1 MSKRTTRTLSRIRE
15 TAADMNYAQ
24 RRVVEI
30 KLGIRPEEHRY
41 TSIECREVD
50 ELEAIYALAPA
61 IVEGE
66 NPA

>member
-24 RRVVEI
+24 RRVIEI
-30 KLGIRPEEHRY
+30 KLAIPPEEHLY
-41 TSIECREVD
+41 TSIERREIE
-50 ELEAIYALAPA
+50 ELEAVYALEPV

>member
-30 KLGIRPEEHRY
+30 KLGVPPGEHRY
-41 TSIECREVD
+41 TSIERREIE
-50 ELEAIYALAPA
+50 ELEAVYALEPA
-61 IVEGE
+61 IVESE

>member
-30 KLGIRPEEHRY
+30 RLAIPPQEHRY
-41 TSIECREVD
+41 TSIERPEIQ
-50 ELEAIYALAPA
+50 ELEAVYELEPA
-61 IVEGE
+61 IVESE